1 MRHRVGGL
9 GRPGYLQ
16 GQEGRQKKVLIVKD
30 PVIAV
35 LKDGEEEPATPLSP
49 NRFVKQFAKTYLP
62 GGAGDPFRS
71 RSSRTPFF
79 LLVKEEMVEKMMIIL
94 GDHAAFFL
102 RPLRRFW
109 AALLHRGG
117 LRNPAADRDAQ
128 PARRRAPACE

>member
-1 MRHRVGGL
+1 MRHRVGVL
-9 GRPGYLQ
+9 GRPGYLA
-16 GQEGRQKKVLIVKD
+16 GTCKAKKDGNVLIVKD
-30 PVIAV
+30 PVITV

-79 LLVKEEMVEKMMIIL
+79 LLVKEEMVEKKMIIL
-94 GDHAAFFL
+94 GDHAASFL
-102 RPLRRFW
+102 RPLQK